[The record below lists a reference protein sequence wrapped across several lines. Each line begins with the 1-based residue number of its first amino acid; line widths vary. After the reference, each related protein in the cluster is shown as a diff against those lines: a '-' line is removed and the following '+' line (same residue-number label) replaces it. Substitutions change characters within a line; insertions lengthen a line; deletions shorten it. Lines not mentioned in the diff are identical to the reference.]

1 MAHKIS
7 SSLRRLINF
16 LLSFFIAA
24 FLLLSAAYA
33 MYALWDNG
41 RIYQDANNVQADM
54 IKLKP
59 KAAEEE
65 GPGFEE
71 LLAVNPNVRAWLTM
85 DNTNIDYPILQGE
98 SNLSYINKDVY
109 GDFALSGSIFLDS
122 LNSPDF
128 SDPYNLLYG
137 HHMDGGRMFGDLD
150 KYKDEKFFNENPA
163 GTLLLPDRSY
173 ELEVFAVLVQNAGER
188 RLFMPLSWNEYSRN
202 SMLDYVAENALFL
215 REKVVE
221 DIKEE
226 ELGVISL
233 STCSGEFT
241 DARTVVLAA
250 MRPYA
255 ATERDVQNEKDN

>member
-16 LLSFFIAA
+16 ILSFFIAA

-33 MYALWDNG
+33 LYALWDNG
-41 RIYQDANNVQADM
+41 RIYQEAGNIQADM

-59 KAAEEE
+59 KAVEEE

-71 LLAVNPNVRAWLTM
+71 LLAVNPDVRAWLTM

-122 LNSPDF
+122 LNTPDF

-150 KYKDEKFFNENPA
+150 KYKDEKFFDKNDS

-173 ELEVFAVLVQNAGER
+173 NLKVFAVLIQNAGER
-188 RLFMPLSWNEYSRN
+188 RLFMPLSWNSHNR
-202 SMLDYVAENALFL
+202 SHMLDYVAQNAVFL
-215 REKVVE
+215 RSEVVE
-221 DIKEE
+221 EIKEE
-226 ELGVISL
+226 ELGVLAL

-241 DARTVVLAA
+241 DARTIVLAA
-250 MRPYA
+250 MRPYTA
-255 ATERDVQNEKDN
+255 SERSVSNEKDN